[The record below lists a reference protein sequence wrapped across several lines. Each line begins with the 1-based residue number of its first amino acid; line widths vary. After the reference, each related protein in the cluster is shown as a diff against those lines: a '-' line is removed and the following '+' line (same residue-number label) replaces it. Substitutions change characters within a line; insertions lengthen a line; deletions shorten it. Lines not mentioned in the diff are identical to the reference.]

1 MTRYQDNP
9 AHFVGPWRQWNSPH
23 GSPLF
28 VVLGPP
34 ILEEL
39 RSSPLHTEKSE
50 EFFLSLKKKDQNVES
65 CRQEAIFCDIV
76 LFIVEAKPGGLRRR
90 HFQSDQP
97 WWAAEAHP
105 FLRFIF
111 VRFPISSSF

>member
-1 MTRYQDNP
+1 MKAVKLSTWQST
-9 AHFVGPWRQWNSPH
+9 F
-23 GSPLF
+23 L